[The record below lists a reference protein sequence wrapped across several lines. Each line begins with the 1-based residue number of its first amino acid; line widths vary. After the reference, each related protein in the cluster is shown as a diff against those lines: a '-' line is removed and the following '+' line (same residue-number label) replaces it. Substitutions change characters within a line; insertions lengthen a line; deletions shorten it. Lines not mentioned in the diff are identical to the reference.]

1 MASTT
6 RALGAIGTSASPPNK
21 LGTNPKVCAAASM
34 SSVAVGSATTNFMTF
49 SPLEEVRLSL
59 LTIEFATDTKQ
70 GTARPWRRRCNS
82 AAPPSEQSRGGVF
95 KVSSSAIGGPFAA
108 MALATSLLVGCSSAP
123 SHARRE
129 LSVAEERKAAPDF
142 SLRDA
147 NGAPLRLSDFK
158 GKVVLLNFWATWCG
172 PCKIEI
178 PWFIEFENIYKN
190 RGFAVLG
197 VSMDDDGW
205 RAVKPYLREKA
216 VNYPVV
222 LGDGPVA
229 RMYGGVESLPT
240 TFLIDRDGRIAAE
253 HVGLAGKSTY
263 EGQILKLLNSGN
275 QADAP

>member
-1 MASTT
+1 M
-6 RALGAIGTSASPPNK
+6 
-21 LGTNPKVCAAASM
+21 
-34 SSVAVGSATTNFMTF
+34 
-49 SPLEEVRLSL
+49 
-59 LTIEFATDTKQ
+59 
-70 GTARPWRRRCNS
+70 
-82 AAPPSEQSRGGVF
+82 
-95 KVSSSAIGGPFAA
+95 SSSAIGGRFAA
-108 MALATSLLVGCSSAP
+108 VALATSLLVGCSSAP
-123 SHARRE
+123 SHARTE

-178 PWFIEFENIYKN
+178 PWFIEFENTYKN

-205 RAVKPYLREKA
+205 RAVKPFLREKA
-216 VNYPVV
+216 VNYRVV

-229 RMYGGVESLPT
+229 KMYGGVESLPT
-240 TFLIDRDGRIAAE
+240 TFLIDREGRIAAE

-263 EGQILKLLNSGN
+263 EGQILGLLNSGK

>member
-1 MASTT
+1 
-6 RALGAIGTSASPPNK
+6 
-21 LGTNPKVCAAASM
+21 
-34 SSVAVGSATTNFMTF
+34 MTF
-49 SPLEEVRLSL
+49 SPLEEVQLSL
-59 LTIEFATDTKQ
+59 PTIEFAADTKQ
-70 GTARPWRRRCNS
+70 GTVRPWRRRRNS
-82 AAPPSEQSRGGVF
+82 GVPPSEQSQRGVF
-95 KVSSSAIGGPFAA
+95 KVSSSAIRGRFAA

-123 SHARRE
+123 SHARAE
-129 LSVAEERKAAPDF
+129 LSVAEERPAAPDF

-147 NGAPLRLSDFK
+147 NGATLRLSDFM

-205 RAVKPYLREKA
+205 RAVKPFLREKA
-216 VNYPVV
+216 VNYPVL

-229 RMYGGVESLPT
+229 QMYGGVESLPT
-240 TFLIDRDGRIAAE
+240 TFVIDREGRIAAE

-263 EGQILKLLNSGN
+263 EREILKLLNSAK

>member
-1 MASTT
+1 
-6 RALGAIGTSASPPNK
+6 
-21 LGTNPKVCAAASM
+21 
-34 SSVAVGSATTNFMTF
+34 MTF
-49 SPLEEVRLSL
+49 SPLEELQLSL
-59 LTIEFATDTKQ
+59 LIVEFATDTKQ
-70 GTARPWRRRCNS
+70 GTAQPWRRRCNS
-82 AAPPSEQSRGGVF
+82 AAPPSEQSQGGVF
-95 KVSSSAIGGPFAA
+95 KVSSSLAISGRFAT

-123 SHARRE
+123 SHARTE

-158 GKVVLLNFWATWCG
+158 GKVLLLNFWATWCG

-205 RAVKPYLREKA
+205 RAVKPYLWEKA